1 MLAVPRAPH
10 TEELRKHRAAGG
22 TGTIPQAVFKGYF
35 KNMASTWKK
44 IGNSFHKKGFVLSV
58 RVKIFMVS
66 AVSFQICHGPLNIHL
81 DIASF
86 NYWNA

>member
-1 MLAVPRAPH
+1 MLAVPQAPCP
-10 TEELRKHRAAGG
+10 EELRKVQAGG
-22 TGTIPQAVFKGYF
+22 KTGTIPWAVFKGYF

-44 IGNSFHKKGFVLSV
+44 IWNSFHKKGFVLSV
-58 RVKIFMVS
+58 QVKIFMVS

>member
-1 MLAVPRAPH
+1 MLAVPRAPRPA
-10 TEELRKHRAAGG
+10 ELGKDRAGG
-22 TGTIPQAVFKGYF
+22 RTGTIPQAVFRGSF

-58 RVKIFMVS
+58 QVKIFMVS